1 MSDRTCV
8 MVCVSVVTL
17 VLFRVVWSW
26 QGSTG
31 LLLASLEVK
40 ILTIW
45 HLITCAKDTGA
56 IFITCVQKTSMRLAP
71 EKHPLGDS
79 VPGRISEPLLRLT
92 SRSSS
97 CLPSWDLASLILT
110 LSEGRRGVSPW
121 GRAAFL
127 GYLVHR
133 VRSPLSFV
141 TFLSSSLSFPPSPL
155 FDKQEW

>member
-1 MSDRTCV
+1 

-71 EKHPLGDS
+71 DQPLGDS

-97 CLPSWDLASLILT
+97 CLPS
-110 LSEGRRGVSPW
+110 
-121 GRAAFL
+121 
-127 GYLVHR
+127 
-133 VRSPLSFV
+133 
-141 TFLSSSLSFPPSPL
+141 
-155 FDKQEW
+155 